1 MLAAEEVPLDK
12 KSSKKVPANGE
23 TIQIEEDHAR
33 QKGKQIQDTRQ
44 RESALQTKSAWEPG
58 GIPRSLY
65 PHAGAQSVTC

>member
-44 RESALQTKSAWEPG
+44 RECLTN
-58 GIPRSLY
+58 
-65 PHAGAQSVTC
+65 